1 MLFLYTLH
9 VTIVQFLGLKKS
21 LFNVFQFAN
30 CHPKMALVI
39 DDRLKVWDEKDQP
52 RVHVVP
58 AFAPYYSPQAE
69 VHTLTHPLFFIYIH
83 FLFPLLFLIC
93 HNVMV
98 KWNELSS
105 RPIMLSQFSVLREM

>member
-1 MLFLYTLH
+1 MLFLYTLY
-9 VTIVQFLGLKKS
+9 VTIIQFLGLKKS

-58 AFAPYYSPQAE
+58 AFAPYYAPQAE
-69 VHTLTHPLFFIYIH
+69 VHTLRLILLSFICTFFSPSLFVFNLPH
-83 FLFPLLFLIC
+83 C
-93 HNVMV
+93 NGKM
-98 KWNELSS
+98 E
-105 RPIMLSQFSVLREM
+105 